1 MNLERT
7 KESFVTQNSG
17 SKVYLEDLSEN
28 VYKISDIAH
37 SLAQNNRWNG
47 HADQPISVAQHSV
60 LCSQMCGKDSHLS
73 YNMLM
78 HDMGESVLTDI
89 PRPIK
94 AYIQGAQAFDDFI
107 SADMALKFGCKF
119 PMTFV
124 MKNIDNRMLKTEAEQ
139 FLPKVDKSEW
149 GDWYQTLEPYAF
161 KITPWRW
168 EFAKEMFL
176 DRYQYLTAQMAMHA
190 DGLVD
195 DVEQT
200 HAIG

>member
-1 MNLERT
+1 MSSRP
-7 KESFVTQNSG
+7 FVTQNSG
-17 SKVYLEDLSEN
+17 NRVYLDDMTEN
-28 VYKISDIAH
+28 QYLITDIAH

-47 HADQPISVAQHSV
+47 HADTPISVAQHSW
-60 LCSQMCGKDSHLS
+60 LCSQQCGKDAKLS

-78 HDMGESVLTDI
+78 HDAGESVLSDI

-94 AYIQGAQAFDDFI
+94 AFISGAQEFDDRV
-107 SADMALKFGCKF
+107 SADMAIKLDFTF

-124 MKNIDNRMLKTEAEQ
+124 MKNIDNRMLKSEAEQ

-149 GDWYQTLEPYAF
+149 GDWYQQLEPYAF

-176 DRYQYLTAQMAMHA
+176 DRYNFLVSQSTMHQ

-195 DVEQT
+195 DLEKVY
-200 HAIG
+200 G